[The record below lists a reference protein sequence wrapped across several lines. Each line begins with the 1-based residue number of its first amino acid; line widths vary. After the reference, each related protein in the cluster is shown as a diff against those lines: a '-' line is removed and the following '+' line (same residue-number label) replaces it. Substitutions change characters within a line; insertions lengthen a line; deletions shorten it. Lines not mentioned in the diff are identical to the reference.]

1 MKKTKILLAVL
12 TLLLCVSMVLAG
24 CRKTDD
30 EPPEVT
36 LSEDEQ
42 KDAVVEAFNQSD
54 TMNLSGLNARE
65 TLEQILGSNVL
76 QLTYKIPNIAEG
88 TLTYKDG
95 YVYANDKPGLGVD
108 LIEKE
113 AEKYP
118 CENTVTTWTQTR
130 RMDGALQTP

>member
-1 MKKTKILLAVL
+1 MITSVEKLCTVLPLCKISFV
-12 TLLLCVSMVLAG
+12 
-24 CRKTDD
+24 
-30 EPPEVT
+30 
-36 LSEDEQ
+36 
-42 KDAVVEAFNQSD
+42 N
-54 TMNLSGLNARE
+54 
-65 TLEQILGSNVL
+65 
-76 QLTYKIPNIAEG
+76 
-88 TLTYKDG
+88 

>member
-1 MKKTKILLAVL
+1 MNWPGQHVGKRGA
-12 TLLLCVSMVLAG
+12 
-24 CRKTDD
+24 D
-30 EPPEVT
+30 EPLVSPGPVPGLPE
-36 LSEDEQ
+36 
-42 KDAVVEAFNQSD
+42 
-54 TMNLSGLNARE
+54 
-65 TLEQILGSNVL
+65 
-76 QLTYKIPNIAEG
+76 
-88 TLTYKDG
+88 YKDG